1 MDWIQENKPL
11 AAIIGVV
18 LAVSAGLGYMVF
30 DAWSR
35 FAESKET
42 YMTLGNQIA
51 SMNSARLAPTEENVK
66 MKTAAVEEYAS
77 SVNKLGGALLYIQ
90 APLKPVKDIEFQTK
104 LKSKIAEARNK
115 AKVYNLALPGEFAF
129 GFDEYTKSL
138 PKSAEA
144 AADLSLYLD
153 AMDTLL
159 ELFMKSGATSVDL
172 FERSKL
178 PVETAQAANGG
189 AMPGANRGAVPASI
203 VSKRQASVILTLDQ
217 GALQLLV
224 SRLANP
230 SEMPFFSSLRLMR
243 IENQR
248 TEGPLRS
255 EVVLPQAAD
264 AGAGG
269 SGDPNAG
276 GVAVVAPGESPPV
289 SNDIKAPDPAAPDSV
304 PVIGEEKLKVQLE
317 IDFLRFSDAAQ
328 GLAMAPGR

>member
-1 MDWIQENKPL
+1 MDWIKENKPL
-11 AAIIGVV
+11 AAIVGIV

-42 YMTLGNQIA
+42 YMALGNQIA
-51 SMNSARLAPTEENVK
+51 AMNSARLAPTEENVK
-66 MKTAAVEEYAS
+66 QKTAAVEEYAS

-104 LKSKIAEARNK
+104 LKTKIAEARKK
-115 AKVYNLALPGEFAF
+115 AKVYNLSLPGDFAF
-129 GFDEYTKSL
+129 GFEEYTKSL
-138 PKSAEA
+138 PKSADA
-144 AADLSLYLD
+144 AADLSLFLD
-153 AMDTLL
+153 AMDSLL
-159 ELFMKSGATSVDL
+159 DLFMKSGASSVDL

-178 PVETAQAANGG
+178 PVESAQAAGAVTAPGNNRGG
-189 AMPGANRGAVPASI
+189 APVSI

-230 SEMPFFSSLRLMR
+230 SDMPFFSSLRLVR
-243 IENQR
+243 IENER

-255 EVVLPQAAD
+255 EVVLPEGAD
-264 AGAGG
+264 SGGAGDP
-269 SGDPNAG
+269 SGG
-276 GVAVVAPGESPPV
+276 GGAVVAPGESQPV
-289 SNDIKAPDPAAPDSV
+289 SNEIKAPDPAAPDSV

-328 GLAMAPGR
+328 GVAAATAR

>member
-1 MDWIQENKPL
+1 MDWIKENKPL

-42 YMTLGNQIA
+42 YMSLGNQIA
-51 SMNSARLAPTEENVK
+51 SMNSARLAPTEANVK

-104 LKSKIAEARNK
+104 LKTKIAEARNK
-115 AKVYNLALPGEFAF
+115 AKIYNLALPGDFAF

-153 AMDTLL
+153 AMDALL
-159 ELFMKSGATSVDL
+159 ELFMKSGASSVDL

-178 PVETAQAANGG
+178 PVETAPAANAG
-189 AMPGANRGAVPASI
+189 AMPGGNRGAAPVSI

-217 GALQLLV
+217 GALQLII

-230 SEMPFFSSLRLMR
+230 SEMPNFSSLRLLR

-255 EVVLPQAAD
+255 EVVLPQAPD
-264 AGAGG
+264 VGG
-269 SGDPNAG
+269 NGDPNAG
-276 GVAVVAPGESPPV
+276 GAAVVAGGESPPV
-289 SNDIKAPDPAAPDSV
+289 SNEIKAPEPAAPDSV

-328 GLAMAPGR
+328 GVAMAPGR

>member
-11 AAIIGVV
+11 AAIIGIV

-42 YMTLGNQIA
+42 YLALGNQIA
-51 SMNSARLAPTEENVK
+51 AMNSARLAPTEENVK
-66 MKTAAVEEYAS
+66 LKKVAVEEYAA

-104 LKSKIAEARNK
+104 LKAKIAEARKK
-115 AKVYNLALPGEFAF
+115 ASVYNLTLPGEFAF
-129 GFDEYTKSL
+129 GFDDYTKSL

-144 AADLSLYLD
+144 AADLSLFLD
-153 AMDTLL
+153 AMDELL
-159 ELFMKSGATSVDL
+159 DLFMKSGASSVDL

-178 PVETAQAANGG
+178 PVESAQAANTG
-189 AMPGANRGAVPASI
+189 ALPGNNRGAPASI

-217 GALQLLV
+217 GALQLLI

-230 SEMPFFSSLRLMR
+230 SEMPYFSSLRLVR

-248 TEGPLRS
+248 TDGPLRS
-255 EVVLPQAAD
+255 EVVLPQAPE
-264 AGAGG
+264 AGSDGNQGAEG
-269 SGDPNAG
+269 A
-276 GVAVVAPGESPPV
+276 AVVAPGEAQPA
-289 SNDIKAPDPAAPDSV
+289 SNEIKAPAPAAPDSV

-328 GLAMAPGR
+328 GVAAAVTR